1 MKNNFST
8 TAFKKD
14 YVYLNIWSCFNKQWK
29 LHQDF
34 FLALMTSLG
43 CWLTPANVE
52 YDGASSERSDI
63 KESPSFGVAW
73 LFIDNYKY
81 LKDLQNYGPF
91 FVILQLLLQ

>member
-1 MKNNFST
+1 MYTWIFDLVLTSSGNS
-8 TAFKKD
+8 
-14 YVYLNIWSCFNKQWK
+14 IE
-29 LHQDF
+29 DF
-34 FLALMTSLG
+34 FHALMTSLG

>member
-1 MKNNFST
+1 MYTWIFDLVLTSSGKS
-8 TAFKKD
+8 
-14 YVYLNIWSCFNKQWK
+14 IE
-29 LHQDF
+29 DF

>member
-1 MKNNFST
+1 MYTWIFDLVLTSSGNS
-8 TAFKKD
+8 
-14 YVYLNIWSCFNKQWK
+14 IE
-29 LHQDF
+29 DF
-34 FLALMTSLG
+34 LLALMTSLG

>member
-1 MKNNFST
+1 
-8 TAFKKD
+8 
-14 YVYLNIWSCFNKQWK
+14 
-29 LHQDF
+29 
-34 FLALMTSLG
+34 MTSLG

-81 LKDLQNYGPF
+81 LKDLPNYGPF